1 MEYHVTL
8 PYPKIKVE
16 SKNIA
21 YANLILLNFA
31 GYTSELSA
39 VTQYVYHQISFA
51 DLYPQVSKI
60 IRGISEVEMH
70 HMEILGELIVK
81 LGSEPRYWINNKK
94 KNSYWSPTFLN
105 YNTSLK
111 QAIAVNIKDE
121 KDAILQYKNTIKQID
136 DKNIIDIINRIILDE
151 EYHIQLLTNIYTN
164 HVLKV

>member
-51 DLYPQVSKI
+51 DFFACQPTI
-60 IRGISEVEMH
+60 CTISV
-70 HMEILGELIVK
+70 
-81 LGSEPRYWINNKK
+81 
-94 KNSYWSPTFLN
+94 T
-105 YNTSLK
+105 TSSASTPAASL
-111 QAIAVNIKDE
+111 ATIMAGMWLASNAMVN
-121 KDAILQYKNTIKQID
+121 A
-136 DKNIIDIINRIILDE
+136 R
-151 EYHIQLLTNIYTN
+151 
-164 HVLKV
+164 